1 MAPLH
6 FFALSDR
13 GVSATNNDAFCAE
26 KIGKY
31 HVFGIAEGLSD
42 PADGGFAGDI
52 AISSLRQSVQA
63 QGDSPAAAIIAALHE
78 SDARISAHATTSPGR
93 SMNGTYLSACLID
106 DALDCTLLDTGEG
119 YACLITP
126 DGVFAPRDYPLSG
139 RPDGLGV
146 LLGDPGEERK
156 RTNMISHTL
165 GEPRILMESEFVA
178 VNMRDIFLLLS
189 SGGLHDLV
197 GKERIAEIVH
207 ENGENVEASCEHLM
221 QEALSAGSEQ
231 TITLILVCGHPK

>member
-1 MAPLH
+1 
-6 FFALSDR
+6 
-13 GVSATNNDAFCAE
+13 
-26 KIGKY
+26 
-31 HVFGIAEGLSD
+31 
-42 PADGGFAGDI
+42 
-52 AISSLRQSVQA
+52 
-63 QGDSPAAAIIAALHE
+63 
-78 SDARISAHATTSPGR
+78 
-93 SMNGTYLSACLID
+93 
-106 DALDCTLLDTGEG
+106 
-119 YACLITP
+119 
-126 DGVFAPRDYPLSG
+126 
-139 RPDGLGV
+139 
-146 LLGDPGEERK
+146 
-156 RTNMISHTL
+156 MISHTL